1 MNKKLG
7 LVFLLFAGISGIGMA
22 SDGPKKYA
30 FGLVQQAAEDY
41 NNKINSLKAAYEL
54 EIGLLQTKVA
64 LLKAELE
71 NITDDTPQKLIEFDE
86 QLNEIKKLLDGKLSL
101 SDSDL
106 YKLKYLLGHVVA
118 T

>member
-41 NNKINSLKAAYEL
+41 NNN
-54 EIGLLQTKVA
+54 
-64 LLKAELE
+64 
-71 NITDDTPQKLIEFDE
+71 
-86 QLNEIKKLLDGKLSL
+86 KLLAHMTS
-101 SDSDL
+101 SVSINI
-106 YKLKYLLGHVVA
+106 
-118 T
+118 